1 MVIHITLTQ
10 YNSGRMP
17 IWADDSKALTGQAA
31 AGKHLPLFTHMAT
44 WYYYLVMSN
53 GQREVSNVSSTP
65 LPQVQAAAH
74 VPAPSLMHVSSGCLP
89 ARTLVAA
96 FSTVDD
102 DGSDMEVT

>member
-1 MVIHITLTQ
+1 
-10 YNSGRMP
+10 MP

-31 AGKHLPLFTHMAT
+31 AGKYLPLFTHMAT
-44 WYYYLVMSN
+44 WYYYLVTSN
-53 GQREVSNVSSTP
+53 VQREVSNVSSTP

-74 VPAPSLMHVSSGCLP
+74 VPAPSLTGSRMHVSSGCLP